1 METVFDIGERLD
13 RVTKL
18 IEDDPAE
25 FTKAA
30 NVLGID
36 IESLTK
42 AAKAVSQIFVGIN
55 AAIATTPS
63 PVPAPVK
70 RSRGKVGQKV
80 DK

>member
-18 IEDDPAE
+18 IENDPAE
-25 FTKAA
+25 FAKAA
-30 NVLGID
+30 NVLGIQ

-42 AAKAVSQIFVGIN
+42 AAKAVSRIFVDTN

-70 RSRGKVGQKV
+70 GSRGKVGRKV